1 MILTATNH
9 TYFDFCTEY
18 KAEAIAD
25 SLRRGLSVLNL
36 EGAVK
41 SGDRVL
47 LKPNLI
53 MAKAPE
59 LAITTHPE
67 VVRAVAMVLNDC
79 GARLYLGDSPG
90 FGSLESCLEKSGLKT
105 VMGEMGITKVSFSE
119 ESTIHEPENL
129 VAKKLTL
136 ATAAIDYDK
145 IINLPKLKTHS
156 MMGSTLAVKN
166 LFGFIPGL
174 RKAKWH
180 LRAGHDRQLFA
191 RVMLDIYKQVAPAWN
206 FIDGIVAL
214 EGEGP
219 TNGQSRHCGLLA
231 LSADAPVLDYL
242 VEKWIGY
249 PELTPLSQEAQNI
262 GWLPEEK
269 LFACGPA
276 AEKPL
281 FPAIKPAKGANQ
293 ATFPGQ
299 RLWRRIFVRKPLI
312 TRTRCHRCRVCV
324 QHCPAQ
330 AMELVNDKIVIDYK
344 RCIRCYCCQEL
355 CPYGAVRVGYGFVS
369 F

>member
-1 MILTATNH
+1 MCTKKLPAH
-9 TYFDFCTEY
+9 AYFAFCSEY
-18 KAEAIAD
+18 KAEIIAD
-25 SLRRGLSVLNL
+25 SLRRGLSALNL

-53 MAKAPE
+53 MAKTPE

-67 VVRAVAMVLNDC
+67 VVRAVAMVLDDC

-90 FGSLESCLEKSGLKT
+90 FGSLERCLEKSGLGV
-105 VMGEMGITKVSFSE
+105 VMQEMDIAMVPFAE
-119 ESTIHEPENL
+119 ETTILEPENL
-129 VAKKLTL
+129 VAKKMTL
-136 ATAAIDYDK
+136 AASAFDYDK

-156 MMGSTLAVKN
+156 MMGTTLAVKN

-174 RKAKWH
+174 QKAKWH
-180 LRAGHDRQLFA
+180 LRAGHDRHLFA
-191 RVMLDIYKQVAPAWN
+191 RMMLDIYRQIVPTWN
-206 FIDGIVAL
+206 FLDGIVAM

-219 TNGQSRHCGLLA
+219 TNGQPRHCGLLA

-242 VEKWIGY
+242 VEKWIGCTDI
-249 PELTPLSQEAQNI
+249 TPLSQEAQNL
-262 GWLPEEK
+262 GWLPKEK
-269 LFACGPA
+269 LYACGPA
-276 AEKPL
+276 AKKPL
-281 FPAIKPAKGANQ
+281 CPVLKPAKGTAQ

-299 RLWRRIFVRKPLI
+299 RLWRRIFVRRPLV
-312 TRTRCHRCRVCV
+312 TRSRCHRCRVCV

-330 AMELVNDKIVIDYK
+330 AMELVEGKIVIDYQ

-355 CPYGAVRVGYGFVS
+355 CPYGAVRVGYGLG
-369 F
+369 

>member
-1 MILTATNH
+1 MKASA
-9 TYFDFCTEY
+9 YFDFCQEY

-25 SLRRGLSVLNL
+25 SLRRGLSALNL

-79 GARLYLGDSPG
+79 GAQLYLGDSPG
-90 FGSLESCLEKSGLKT
+90 FGSLKHCLEKSCIQA
-105 VMGEMGITKVSFSE
+105 VMKGMDIAMVSFDE
-119 ESTIHEPENL
+119 ETTNLDPENL
-129 VAKKLTL
+129 IAKKLTL
-136 ATAAIDYDK
+136 AAAAFKYDK

-174 RKAKWH
+174 SKAKWH
-180 LRAGHDRQLFA
+180 LRAGHDRHLFA
-191 RVMLDIYKQVAPAWN
+191 RVILDIYKQVTPAWN
-206 FIDGIVAL
+206 FLDGIVAM

-219 TNGQSRHCGLLA
+219 TGGTPRHCGLLA
-231 LSADAPVLDYL
+231 LSDDAPLLDYL
-242 VEKWIGY
+242 VEKWVGY
-249 PELTPLSQEAQNI
+249 PELTPLSQEAQKL
-262 GWLPEEK
+262 GWLPDEK

-276 AEKPL
+276 ADKPL
-281 FPAIKPAKGANQ
+281 FPKIKTAKGADQ

-299 RLWRRIFVRKPLI
+299 RLWRRFFVKKPLI
-312 TRTRCHRCRVCV
+312 SRSRCHRCRVCV

-330 AMELVNDKIVIDYK
+330 AMKLVDDKIVIDYK

-355 CPYGAVRVGYGFVS
+355 CPYGAVRVGYGLGFY
-369 F
+369 